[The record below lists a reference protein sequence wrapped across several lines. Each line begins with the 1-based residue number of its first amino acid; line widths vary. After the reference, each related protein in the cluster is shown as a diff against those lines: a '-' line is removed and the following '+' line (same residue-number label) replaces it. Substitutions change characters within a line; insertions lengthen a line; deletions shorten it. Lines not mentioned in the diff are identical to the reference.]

1 MQQVFDDL
9 KKGELNEAELNKLQG
24 EDRWVMMCNL
34 LYQLQEG
41 NQNKQWKSKE
51 ELETIMKTNKEAAR
65 AKQTNK
71 NKGRGNKPQGNYNGT
86 YGAKKDWNKSNGK
99 YRKENVQN
107 QSVAHEE
114 GGFTTVKRRWGAKK

>member
-9 KKGELNEAELNKLQG
+9 KKGELKEDELNGLQG

-34 LYQLQEG
+34 LYLLQEG

-51 ELETIMKTNKEAAR
+51 ELETIMKNKVV

-71 NKGRGNKPQGNYNGT
+71 NKGWGNKPQGNYNGS
-86 YGAKKDWNKSNGK
+86 GAKKHWNQNKSNGK

-107 QSVAHEE
+107 QSVAPEE
-114 GGFTTVKRRWGAKK
+114 GDFTTVKRRWGAKK